1 MNRVYKKENALKYMK
16 VCPTS
21 LTLEAMQVKITM
33 KQHFFPVRLVKSKNW
48 IILYVGGHVETGT
61 VLGKYT
67 VEDSIAL
74 IINIFFLLWNLETN
88 FI

>member
-1 MNRVYKKENALKYMK
+1 MNRVYKKKKALKYMK

-21 LTLEAMQVKITM
+21 LMLEAMQVKITM

-67 VEDSIAL
+67 GEDRIAL
-74 IINIFFLLWNLETN
+74 AINILNAHTL
-88 FI
+88 

>member
-33 KQHFFPVRLVKSKNW
+33 KQHFFPVRLVNSKNW